1 MKTPDTTRRVSILPI
16 RRISF
21 LFLLIV
27 LLSACSGS
35 GPQTTLEPEGPI
47 ANDINNLWLLVFW
60 VATAVFVVVEV
71 ALVYAIWKFRERRN
85 DDRRPRQSHG
95 NTALEITWTII
106 PAVLLAVVTVPMIS
120 GLFDMR
126 REPIGDVLHIKVT
139 GHQWWWEFEYVDEVA
154 SDGRTIITAN
164 ELHIPANRDVYLT
177 MTSADVI
184 HSFWVPK
191 LNGKRDV
198 VPGRITNLTL
208 HADAPTPLDHPHL
221 GQCAEFCGLAHADM
235 RIRAFVHDAAGYNEW
250 VAGQLEPNLATGP
263 GWDTFR
269 AFCTLC
275 HQVTIDDGGAIVTFG
290 PSIPDR
296 GLTLTVDGVDFKS
309 SRAPNLT
316 HFGSRSTFAGA
327 TFANTVEHLSSF
339 IDDPSSLKP
348 MDPDRNE
355 LRTVDEIK
363 DGQRDR
369 ILGMPDYGL
378 DQAEIDAVVRL
389 LRSWN

>member
-1 MKTPDTTRRVSILPI
+1 MNLKRIMRMLPFLCLVILSIAAMGCYPDHNQSTFDPKGPVAEAQLVIFWWILI
-16 RRISF
+16 GG
-21 LFLLIV
+21 LIV
-27 LLSACSGS
+27 
-35 GPQTTLEPEGPI
+35 TV
-47 ANDINNLWLLVFW
+47 LVE
-60 VATAVFVVVEV
+60 A
-71 ALVYAIWKFRERRN
+71 ALIYAIFKFRRKS
-85 DDRRPRQSHG
+85 DDEMPKQVHG
-95 NTALEITWTII
+95 NTRLEILWTVI
-106 PAVLLAVVTVPMIS
+106 PAIFLAVIMVPTIQT
-120 GLFDMR
+120 LFYAA
-126 REPIGDVLHIKVT
+126 EAPKSTLPQHTLEAI